1 MKNAAGYTDSVETP
15 PQPPSIT
22 HQRSGIPKPI
32 SLNKYG
38 GAIN

>member
-1 MKNAAGYTDSVETP
+1 MKSAAEYIDSVETP
-15 PQPPSIT
+15 PQPPSLT

-32 SLNKYG
+32 SFNKYG